1 MLATDLLQCVSIE
14 HNLSQLC
21 SRPDISTDTDCGH
34 HSCYR
39 GRYIILFSPGISAEQ
54 DNRAFF
60 RVYIVNAFSVKTIRY
75 LASKKREHEESAFNA
90 FYSSKQYSESRALLR
105 ANESQASIE
114 LQPIKL
120 SVI

>member
-1 MLATDLLQCVSIE
+1 MIE
-14 HNLSQLC
+14 HNLSHQLC
-21 SRPDISTDTDCGH
+21 SRPDISTACIQTVAIIAATGVATL
-34 HSCYR
+34 SCSALISVLNR
-39 GRYIILFSPGISAEQ
+39 IIV
-54 DNRAFF
+54 R
-60 RVYIVNAFSVKTIRY
+60 FSVCISSMHSQLKQFVIWRRRNENM
-75 LASKKREHEESAFNA
+75 KKESAFNA